1 MPKKIDK
8 KIFFLAAVAVLF
20 AGALIWLA
28 IFWQFGKIREMSDN
42 IQKEQLDSLV
52 RQQRSQK
59 ILEMGKEL
67 GDVEKNKND
76 MGAMLVDKNNAVPF
90 LKMLE
95 NIAAA
100 TGNEIKINVTD
111 LSKMK
116 SQAAS
121 KAPVAQESDASS
133 AKDIQQEDQ
142 AQKAAQAQNS
152 KPDFSNQLGFSIELN
167 GRYGSLVDFFT
178 KLENL
183 PYFAQVYNFQIAP
196 VAKSQ
201 TAQAAGSG
209 VASNPGAPSQP
220 TGAEG
225 ENKNIKSTIT
235 IGAYTNGTK

>member
-1 MPKKIDK
+1 MKRKIDK
-8 KIFFLAAVAVLF
+8 KIIILVTVTALLE
-20 AGALIWLA
+20 AGLIWLS
-28 IFWQFGKIREMSDN
+28 FFLQLEKIREMSDN

-52 RQQRSQK
+52 RQERSQK

-76 MGAMLVDKNNAVPF
+76 MSAMLVNKDDAVPF
-90 LKMLE
+90 LKTLE
-95 NIAAA
+95 DIAAA
-100 TGNEIKINVTD
+100 TGNEIKISVMD

-116 SQAAS
+116 SQAAQ
-121 KAPVAQESDASS
+121 APVSQESDASS

-142 AQKAAQAQNS
+142 AQKAAQAKNS
-152 KPDFSNQLGFSIELN
+152 KPNFSNELGFSIELT

-183 PYFAQVYNFQIAP
+183 PYFAQVYNFQIDP

-209 VASNPGAPSQP
+209 VASTPSTPIQP
-220 TGAEG
+220 VEAEG
-225 ENKNIKSTIT
+225 DNKNIKSTIT
-235 IGAYTNGTK
+235 IGVYTNGTK

>member
-1 MPKKIDK
+1 
-8 KIFFLAAVAVLF
+8 
-20 AGALIWLA
+20 
-28 IFWQFGKIREMSDN
+28 MSDN

-52 RQQRSQK
+52 RQERSQK

-90 LKMLE
+90 LKILE
-95 NIAAA
+95 NIAVE
-100 TGNEIKINVTD
+100 TGNEIKISVTD

-116 SQAAS
+116 SQAVQV
-121 KAPVAQESDASS
+121 PVVQESDASS

-142 AQKAAQAQNS
+142 AQKAAQAKNS
-152 KPDFSNQLGFSIELN
+152 KPDFSNQLGFSIELT

-209 VASNPGAPSQP
+209 VASTSGVPSQP
-220 TGAEG
+220 VGAEG
-225 ENKNIKSTIT
+225 ENKNLKSTIT
-235 IGAYTNGTK
+235 IGVYTNGTK